1 MMLSILLAQNPTAE
15 RFKSIRGGFNSR
27 ETIGADLSFFLWLVA
42 FSALFVA
49 FLFIVARRRQKRG
62 LNLST
67 AHPSRF
73 FGRALRHLG
82 VGFVDQKVIEYLAR
96 RAGIV
101 HPAAMLIHQDVFK
114 SYAGRIS
121 GSVHTRPLR
130 KYANGRLAMIHARLF
145 EEGAGAQGSDSQP

>member
-1 MMLSILLAQNPTAE
+1 MMLNMLLAQNPIAE

-27 ETIGADLSFFLWLVA
+27 ETIGADLSFFLWLM
-42 FSALFVA
+42 ALAAVFIA
-49 FLFIVARRRQKRG
+49 FLFIAARQRQKRG

-114 SYAGRIS
+114 VYAGRIS
-121 GSVHTRPLR
+121 GSIHLHPLR
-130 KYANGRLAMIHARLF
+130 KYANDRMALIHARLF
-145 EEGAGAQGSDSQP
+145 EEGSGAQVPASQT

>member
-1 MMLSILLAQNPTAE
+1 MILNILLAQNPTAE

-27 ETIGADLSFFLWLVA
+27 ETIGADLSFFLWLMVLA
-42 FSALFVA
+42 AAFVA
-49 FLFIVARRRQKRG
+49 FLFIVARQRQKRG

-82 VGFVDQKVIEYLAR
+82 VGFLDQKVIEYLAR

-101 HPAAMLIHQDVFK
+101 HPAAMLIHHDVFK
-114 SYAGRIS
+114 AYAGRIA
-121 GSVHTRPLR
+121 GSIHMQPLR

-145 EEGAGAQGSDSQP
+145 EEGSGTQGSDSQP